1 MAGQK
6 VKCTN
11 LCRDK
16 LLRQFN
22 TIGIIGRLHSQT
34 VIETIER
41 VIACLRPLD
50 HAMVLHH
57 AVAKNIPS
65 YQGRVGRRRDIGE
78 QCDLAIVV
86 GGDGSMLAAARE
98 LAVHDVPVIGIN
110 RGKLGFLTDISPE
123 DVETCLTNVLS
134 GEYETSSRFM
144 LSAKVMRQEQEVA
157 RGSGLNDIVLHPGQS
172 ARMLAYDLF
181 IDGHPAYADRADGLI
196 IATPTGSTAYALSAG
211 GPIMHPSLDAIALVP
226 MHPHNLSSRPLVIS
240 ADAELVLHLGQDN
253 QTQPVL
259 SFDGQVNIAC
269 EHGDR
274 ILVQRHQARL
284 RVLHPT
290 GQYFYQR
297 CRSKL
302 GWHARTTE
310 I

>member
-1 MAGQK
+1 MRA
-6 VKCTN
+6 
-11 LCRDK
+11 LS
-16 LLRQFN
+16 QFN

-41 VIACLRPLD
+41 VINFLQPLG
-50 HAMVLHH
+50 HTMVLHQP
-57 AVAKNIPS
+57 VAKDIPS
-65 YQGRVGRRRDIGE
+65 YQGKVGRRKDIGE

-98 LAVHDVPVIGIN
+98 LAMHDVPVIGIN

-123 DVETCLTNVLS
+123 EVETSLALVL
-134 GEYETSSRFM
+134 GGAYEASSRFM
-144 LSAKVMRQEQEVA
+144 LSAKVMRDGQEVA

-172 ARMLAYDLF
+172 ARMLAYELS
-181 IDGHPAYADRADGLI
+181 IDGNPVYADRADGLI

-211 GPIMHPSLDAIALVP
+211 GPIMHPGLDAIALVP

-240 ADAELVLHLGQDN
+240 ADAELVLNLGQDN
-253 QTQPVL
+253 QTQPLL
-259 SFDGQVNIAC
+259 SFDGQVNIPC
-269 EHGDR
+269 QHGDR

-284 RVLHPT
+284 RVLHPK
-290 GQYFYQR
+290 GHYFYER

-302 GWHARTTE
+302 GWQARTTE
-310 I
+310 K